1 LTYSHTFTVAQNAL
15 KLTVPEGTRSQ
26 TITGFSSPDIRVFDV
41 TDPIAI
47 TEIAGVI
54 DKQSS
59 GYSVTVDMAGEG
71 SRTLLAMTFVRILQ
85 PITISQNLPS
95 RLRQPANGADLLVIT
110 CRDLM
115 SSLEPLG
122 SLRRGQGLSVT
133 FVDIE
138 DIYDEFSFGNKSPQ
152 AIKDFLAYTT
162 TSWKR
167 TPRYV
172 LFAGDASYDPRNYL
186 GFGKTDLVPTR
197 LIDTRFMETASDDW
211 FADFNYDGLAEIS
224 IGRLVARTAEEAT
237 LMVNKLIRYDQSKP
251 SEEALLVADRNDGF
265 NFEAASLAIEPLL
278 IGLRATEVFR
288 SRADDETAK
297 NLVIEALNRG
307 QKIVNYAGH
316 GSVDR
321 WRGGLLTSNDAT
333 VLENSRLTLFVMM
346 TCLNG
351 YFQDVAFDSLGES
364 LMKDGRGGA
373 VAVWASSGMTTP
385 DGQALIDE
393 EFYRQLSDGR
403 ATIGEAI
410 RKAKT
415 ATGDPDIRRTW
426 ILLGDPSMRV
436 K

>member
-1 LTYSHTFTVAQNAL
+1 MYFLCRSHWKAPNNSIQNC
-15 KLTVPEGTRSQ
+15 K
-26 TITGFSSPDIRVFDV
+26 
-41 TDPIAI
+41 
-47 TEIAGVI
+47 
-54 DKQSS
+54 K
-59 GYSVTVDMAGEG
+59 
-71 SRTLLAMTFVRILQ
+71 
-85 PITISQNLPS
+85 
-95 RLRQPANGADLLVIT
+95 
-110 CRDLM
+110 
-115 SSLEPLG
+115 
-122 SLRRGQGLSVT
+122 
-133 FVDIE
+133 
-138 DIYDEFSFGNKSPQ
+138 
-152 AIKDFLAYTT
+152 TT

-211 FADFNYDGLAEIS
+211 FADFNNDGLAEIS